1 MRFFV
6 VLFIA
11 ITFLWA
17 DFELKLPANAVSI
30 NLDKN
35 SLLIGL
41 DNGEL
46 YDYDTKSKELNRII
60 ELPKISNYF
69 DNNISPKIFG
79 IDKLNDII
87 AILYESDNG
96 AKSLGI
102 IQNGML
108 KSFKMPTDGVKKI
121 FLLDENSVVF
131 VTLSSEVE
139 YYNFKESRIVFDTKL
154 STSST
159 GNAAYDRKNGILA
172 IGIEGG
178 VIFYFDTR
186 LKKLIKQINAQKDTI
201 YSVGLNGNLLISGS
215 ADKKAYF
222 NNGVKE
228 FYYDAKFLVYC
239 VGISDDKGVFSTED
253 MIKIIDKS
261 GEVIKKIEYNGS
273 SLNYLIFGSDDLI
286 GSSYD
291 NKIYFW
297 SLK

>member
-35 SLLIGL
+35 SLLIGI

-60 ELPKISNYF
+60 DLPKISNYF

-139 YYNFKESRIVFDTKL
+139 YYNFK
-154 STSST
+154 
-159 GNAAYDRKNGILA
+159 
-172 IGIEGG
+172 
-178 VIFYFDTR
+178 
-186 LKKLIKQINAQKDTI
+186 
-201 YSVGLNGNLLISGS
+201 
-215 ADKKAYF
+215 
-222 NNGVKE
+222 
-228 FYYDAKFLVYC
+228 
-239 VGISDDKGVFSTED
+239 
-253 MIKIIDKS
+253 
-261 GEVIKKIEYNGS
+261 
-273 SLNYLIFGSDDLI
+273 
-286 GSSYD
+286 
-291 NKIYFW
+291 
-297 SLK
+297 

>member
-46 YDYDTKSKELNRII
+46 YDYDTKSKELNKII

-96 AKSLGI
+96 TKSLGI

-139 YYNFKESRIVFDTKL
+139 YYNFKESKVVFDTKL

-159 GNAAYDRKNGILA
+159 GDAAYDRKNGILA

-178 VIFYFDTR
+178 VIFYFDTK

-201 YSVGLNGNLLISGS
+201 YSVGLNGDLLISGS
-215 ADKKAYF
+215 ADKKTYF

-261 GEVIKKIEYNGS
+261 GVVIKEIEYNGS

>member
-46 YDYDTKSKELNRII
+46 YDYDTNSKELNKII

-69 DNNISPKIFG
+69 DNDIAPKIFS

-139 YYNFKESRIVFDTKL
+139 YYNFKESRVVFDTKL

-159 GNAAYDRKNGILA
+159 GDAAYDRKNGILA

-178 VIFYFDTR
+178 VIFYFAIRYCHVTDLPNTCLSKSLLR
-186 LKKLIKQINAQKDTI
+186 ATTA
-201 YSVGLNGNLLISGS
+201 SVR
-215 ADKKAYF
+215 
-222 NNGVKE
+222 
-228 FYYDAKFLVYC
+228 
-239 VGISDDKGVFSTED
+239 
-253 MIKIIDKS
+253 
-261 GEVIKKIEYNGS
+261 
-273 SLNYLIFGSDDLI
+273 
-286 GSSYD
+286 
-291 NKIYFW
+291 
-297 SLK
+297 

>member
-46 YDYDTKSKELNRII
+46 YDYDTNSKELNKII

-69 DNNISPKIFG
+69 DNNIAPKIFS

-139 YYNFKESRIVFDTKL
+139 YYNFKESKVVFDTKL

-159 GNAAYDRKNGILA
+159 GDAAYDRKNGILA

-178 VIFYFDTR
+178 VIFYFDTK

-201 YSVGLNGNLLISGS
+201 YSVGLNGDLLISGS
-215 ADKKAYF
+215 ADKKTYF

-253 MIKIIDKS
+253 MIKIINKS
-261 GEVIKKIEYNGS
+261 GVVIKEIEYNGS

>member
-6 VLFIA
+6 VLFMSIA
-11 ITFLWA
+11 FLWA
-17 DFELKLPANAVSI
+17 DFELKLPANSVSI
-30 NLDKN
+30 KLDNN

-46 YDYDTKSKELNRII
+46 YNYDIKSKELNKII
-60 ELPKISNYF
+60 DLPKFSNYF
-69 DNNISPKIFG
+69 DNDVAPKIFS
-79 IDKLNDII
+79 IDKLGDII

-102 IQNGML
+102 IQNGNL

-121 FLLDENSVVF
+121 FLLDSNHIIF

-139 YYNFKESRIVFDTKL
+139 YYDFKDGKVVFNTKL

-159 GNAAYDRKNGILA
+159 GDAAYDRKSGILVT
-172 IGIEGG
+172 GIEGG
-178 VIFYFDTR
+178 VIFYFDTK

-201 YSVGLNGNLLISGS
+201 YSVGLNEKLLISGS

-222 NNGVKE
+222 NNGSKE

-239 VGISDDKGVFSTED
+239 VGVNSNNAAFSTEN

-261 GEVIKKIEYNGS
+261 GKIVKDIEYNGA
-273 SLNYLIFGSDDLI
+273 SLNNLIFSSEYLI

-297 SLK
+297 SVE